1 MMLESF
7 NYHMNAQISS
17 VVMCVEKYIST
28 GESMRR
34 ISDGVSLI
42 SILAGELVDLAH
54 LISRLY
60 FPLVD
65 LYIALVD

>member
-1 MMLESF
+1 MLICARERIHIQVLLCERSDLR
-7 NYHMNAQISS
+7 MPLI
-17 VVMCVEKYIST
+17 CV
-28 GESMRR
+28 
-34 ISDGVSLI
+34 
-42 SILAGELVDLAH
+42 LAEELVDLAH

>member
-1 MMLESF
+1 
-7 NYHMNAQISS
+7 
-17 VVMCVEKYIST
+17 MCVEEYVRT

-34 ISDGVSLI
+34 ISDDVSLI
-42 SILAGELVDLAH
+42 SVLAGELVDLAH

>member
-1 MMLESF
+1 
-7 NYHMNAQISS
+7 
-17 VVMCVEKYIST
+17 MCVEEYVST

>member
-17 VVMCVEKYIST
+17 VVMCVEEYVST

-34 ISDGVSLI
+34 ISDDVSLI
-42 SILAGELVDLAH
+42 SVLAGELVDLAH